1 MHRVTDKTV
10 FNIFKSLLKTGH
22 KNYDHAIKAIISLLD
37 SDSLEYILDMLSDDK
52 PLQLINRGDYIK
64 TDIDSYHAKNYFNY
78 DTLKEMGLVCPDTD
92 QVYAIV
98 TEDGSYSSKY
108 NPYYGTVRVKLLYHD
123 DEGKLSYHE
132 HKVHTL
138 GVTKVNMID
147 IPYFKSLENGK
158 NKQRITEN
166 RSKEMG
172 DLEEALQ
179 QTSS

>member
-10 FNIFKSLLKTGH
+10 FNIFKPLLKTGH

-98 TEDGSYSSKY
+98 TEDGSYSSNY
-108 NPYYGTVRVKLLYHD
+108 NPYYGSVRIKYLYHD
-123 DEGKLSYHE
+123 DEGNLKYHE
-132 HKVHTL
+132 DKVNTL
-138 GVTKVNMID
+138 SVTKINRDD
-147 IPYFKSLENGK
+147 IAYFKSLENGK
-158 NKQRITEN
+158 NKQASIEGRVEEVGN
-166 RSKEMG
+166 
-172 DLEEALQ
+172 LEKALP
-179 QTSS
+179 